1 MAPRMHHVGLVVT
14 SIAESASPLANALS
28 LAWDGVVIHDPLQF
42 ANVTFLTSDFPEG
55 STIEL
60 IEPAGPR
67 SPVRKFAEAGGGLHH
82 VCYEVDDLNAQLAHS
97 QAAGGTLVRVPLPAK
112 AFNGRKIAWIATA
125 QRLLIEY
132 LER

>member
-1 MAPRMHHVGLVVT
+1 MAPRMHHVGFVVT
-14 SIAESASPLANALS
+14 SIAESASPLATALS

-42 ANVTFLTSDFPEG
+42 ANVTFLASDFADG

-82 VCYEVDDLNAQLAHS
+82 VCYEVDDLLEQLIRS
-97 QAAGGTLVRVPLPAK
+97 QAAGGTLV
-112 AFNGRKIAWIATA
+112 
-125 QRLLIEY
+125 
-132 LER
+132 